1 MSMFDK
7 EVVNYFLE
15 NQSQLFDED
24 VASTPEEA
32 QDFLEDTMAEVVD
45 SIEEVIEY
53 FDEMGV
59 DTDGLSEDEIREQS
73 EVFAL
78 PDGRFLVVNS

>member
-1 MSMFDK
+1 MFDK
-7 EVVNYFLE
+7 DVVNYFLE
-15 NQSQLFDED
+15 NQGQLFDED
-24 VASTPEEA
+24 VASTPDEA
-32 QDFLEDTMAEVVD
+32 QDFLEDAMAEVVD

-59 DTDGLSEDEIREQS
+59 DTDGLSEDEVEQQP

-78 PDGRFLVVNS
+78 PDGRYLVVNS

>member
-1 MSMFDK
+1 MFDK
-7 EVVNYFLE
+7 EVVNFFLE
-15 NQSQLFDED
+15 NQGQLFDED

-32 QDFLEDTMAEVVD
+32 EDFLNDSMAEVVD

-53 FDEMGV
+53 FDDMGV
-59 DTDGLSEDEIREQS
+59 DTDGMSEEELAQQS

-78 PDGRFLVVNS
+78 PDGRYLVVNA

>member
-1 MSMFDK
+1 MFDK
-7 EVVNYFLE
+7 EVINFFLE
-15 NQSQLFDED
+15 NQGQLFDEE

-32 QDFLEDTMAEVVD
+32 EDFLEDSMAEVVD
-45 SIEEVIEY
+45 DIEEVIEY

-59 DTDGLSEDEIREQS
+59 DTDGMSEEEIAQQS

-78 PDGRFLVVNS
+78 PDGRYLVVNA

>member
-1 MSMFDK
+1 MFDK
-7 EVVNYFLE
+7 DVINCFLE

-24 VASTPEEA
+24 VASTPDEA
-32 QDFLEDTMAEVVD
+32 QDFLEDAMAEVVD

-59 DTDGLSEDEIREQS
+59 DTDGLSEEEIEQQA
-73 EVFAL
+73 EVFRL
-78 PDGRFLVVNS
+78 PDGRYLVVNA

>member
-1 MSMFDK
+1 MFDK
-7 EVVNYFLE
+7 NVVNYFLE

-24 VASTPEEA
+24 VATTPDEA
-32 QDFLEDTMAEVVD
+32 QDFLEDSMAEVVET
-45 SIEEVIEY
+45 IEEVIEY

-59 DTDGLSEDEIREQS
+59 DTDGMTEEEIEQQS

-78 PDGRFLVVNS
+78 PDGRYLVVNA

>member
-1 MSMFDK
+1 MFDK
-7 EVVNYFLE
+7 EVINFFLE
-15 NQSQLFDED
+15 NQGQLFDEE

-32 QDFLEDTMAEVVD
+32 QDFLEDSMAEVVD
-45 SIEEVIEY
+45 DIEEVIEY

-59 DTDGLSEDEIREQS
+59 DTDGMSEEEIAQQS

-78 PDGRFLVVNS
+78 PDGRYLVVNA

>member
-1 MSMFDK
+1 MFDK

>member
-1 MSMFDK
+1 MFDK
-7 EVVNYFLE
+7 DVVNYFLE

-24 VASTPEEA
+24 VASTPDEA
-32 QDFLEDTMAEVVD
+32 QDFLEDAMAEVVE
-45 SIEEVIEY
+45 SVEEVIEY

-59 DTDGLSEDEIREQS
+59 DTDGLSEEDVVQQA

-78 PDGRFLVVNS
+78 PDGRYLVVNA

>member
-1 MSMFDK
+1 MFDK
-7 EVVNYFLE
+7 EVVNFFLE
-15 NQSQLFDED
+15 NQGQLFDED

-32 QDFLEDTMAEVVD
+32 EDFLNDSMAEVVE

-53 FDEMGV
+53 FDDMGV
-59 DTDGLSEDEIREQS
+59 DTDGMSEEEVAQQS

-78 PDGRFLVVNS
+78 PDGRYLVVNA